1 MVARRHRILT
11 AIPAAAVLSLALIVQ
26 AQAPAPFPPEHGRL
40 RVEGKVFRDD
50 TGAVWSWRG
59 ADCFLCFA
67 RMLQGED
74 VTPQLRWARAHG
86 VNVVRVFGQVNWPGE
101 EHYARPDTRPDYT
114 AKLNAF
120 FDAAA
125 SQGLRVEYTVLT
137 YPHPVADMRSQ
148 LQRVYDIAAAH
159 WNVFVEV
166 ANEPD
171 AQQIDAAAAITGVN
185 RRGVISALGY
195 YEPRASDRRPATL
208 QMLDYV
214 TVHTGRETDWVRRA
228 KFGRD
233 LRDGYTDNP
242 DGPPFSGAGR
252 PVIGD
257 EPMGAAERDEPGR
270 RSTVVD
276 DFAAHF
282 AICAV
287 FTAGCTYHFQAGLE
301 GRAPNAAEPKQEAIA
316 KAILNVWRRI
326 PADVQ
331 TCRYTR
337 GGLGDLPFVWDERD
351 SLRTYAAVCGS
362 RAYVV
367 VARPNAGYVLQP
379 AAGWRATGRHGP
391 LTILAR

>member
-1 MVARRHRILT
+1 MQARRHGILT
-11 AIPAAAVLSLALIVQ
+11 AIRAVAIFLVATIVQ
-26 AQAPAPFPPEHGRL
+26 AQAPAPFSAEHGRL
-40 RVEGKVFRDD
+40 RIDGEVFRDEA
-50 TGAVWSWRG
+50 GAAWSWRG

-74 VTPQLRWARAHG
+74 VTPQFAWARAHG
-86 VNVVRVFGQVNWPGE
+86 VNVLRVFGQVNWPGQD
-101 EHYARPDTRPDYT
+101 HYERPDTRPDFA

-137 YPHPVADMRSQ
+137 YPHAVEDMRGQ

-195 YEPRASDRRPATL
+195 YEPRGRPATL

-214 TVHTGRETDWVRRA
+214 TVHTGRHADWVRRA

-233 LRDGYTDNP
+233 LRDGYGDGP
-242 DGPPFSGAGR
+242 DGPAFAGAGR

-270 RSTVVD
+270 RSTLAD

-282 AICAV
+282 AICAI

-301 GRAPNAAEPKQEAIA
+301 GRAPSAAEPKQEAIA
-316 KAILNVWRRI
+316 KAILDVWQRI
-326 PADVQ
+326 PPDVQ

-337 GGLGDLPFVWDERD
+337 GGLEDVPFVWNERD
-351 SLRTYAAVCGS
+351 SLRTYAAVCDS
-362 RAYVV
+362 RAYAV

-379 AAGWRATGRHGP
+379 AAGWRVMSRHGP